1 MKTLNKKRVAICAL
15 VLVFVVIIVV
25 VVFANINKKKP
36 DDNVDVKVEQEIKD
50 YGYVLLENETT
61 LYKDYFKELIE
72 VLNAKELDEKLYASS
87 VVKLFISDFYELNS
101 KKTKNDIGGLQ
112 FVYDVIHDNFV
123 LNAKDTIYKY
133 VENNL
138 NNDRTQKLPSVKTV
152 NIDSVNTTS
161 FTYNASSI
169 TDDNAYEVKAS
180 WEYNEDLGYQSSATF
195 ILMHVDKKLVIVE
208 IK

>member
-36 DDNVDVKVEQEIKD
+36 DDNVDVKVEKEIKD

-101 KKTKNDIGGLQ
+101 KKNKNDIGGLQ

-133 VENNL
+133 VENDL

-152 NIDSVNTTS
+152 NIDSVNTTN

-169 TDDNAYEVKAS
+169 TDNNAYEVKAS

-195 ILMHVDKKLVIVE
+195 ILMHVDKKIVIVE

>member
-36 DDNVDVKVEQEIKD
+36 DDNVDVKVEKEIKD

-101 KKTKNDIGGLQ
+101 KKNKNDIGGLQ

-123 LNAKDTIYKY
+123 LNAKYTIYKY
-133 VENNL
+133 VENDL

-152 NIDSVNTTS
+152 NIDSVNTTN

-169 TDDNAYEVKAS
+169 TDNNAYEVKAS

-195 ILMHVDKKLVIVE
+195 ILMHVDKKIVIVE